1 MNIPIKINL
10 TQFNEDSNELERVLV
25 EAIKKL
31 DLDKLKDFYT
41 YVDGYSDYR
50 KNQFIEDFE
59 LALSKFIELGDTFLE
74 SNLGRCG
81 RCYKGCNGYQLIG
94 NNTRNYLQVIFEK
107 NGDKVLQLAECTDL
121 KIISKIKNLKN
132 RIYINE
138 SYDPSSEDYL
148 AI

>member
-1 MNIPIKINL
+1 MNL
-10 TQFNEDSNELERVLV
+10 THFNEDSNELERDLV
-25 EAIKKL
+25 EAINKL

-50 KNQFIEDFE
+50 KSQFIEDFE
-59 LALSKFIELGDTFLE
+59 LAINKFIELGDTFLE
-74 SNLGRCG
+74 SNLGICG
-81 RCYKGCNGYQLIG
+81 RCYKGCSGYQLIG
-94 NNTRNYLQVIFEK
+94 NNTRNYLQLIFEK
-107 NGDKVLQLAECTDL
+107 NGDTVLQLAECTDL
-121 KIISKIKNLKN
+121 KTISKINNLNN

>member
-50 KNQFIEDFE
+50 KNQFIEDF
-59 LALSKFIELGDTFLE
+59 IEL
-74 SNLGRCG
+74 
-81 RCYKGCNGYQLIG
+81 
-94 NNTRNYLQVIFEK
+94 
-107 NGDKVLQLAECTDL
+107 
-121 KIISKIKNLKN
+121 
-132 RIYINE
+132 
-138 SYDPSSEDYL
+138 
-148 AI
+148 